1 RPRSGRAQKKHRHRQ
16 RVGLGQTLPQGVECH
31 AQHITA
37 VGMRGEGGPP
47 VGEHGC
53 ELAVGLLL
61 DPGVQVE
68 PVTVGG
74 GVKAHE
80 TRLPTSRAGCCPR
93 GPAPGPP
100 TRPTSPFPEPV
111 STPCPTPIRTTLPP
125 QQQLRQVPQTTPFR
139 YRYPCVTPKIG
150 AQTQRNPTQPVQH
163 PHPQH
168 QSRHVSVPFLRS
180 KESPPWTHTTSR
192 AHSTSPN
199 PPPRWAHARQLHAHA
214 RNAP

>member
-1 RPRSGRAQKKHRHRQ
+1 
-16 RVGLGQTLPQGVECH
+16 CH

-68 PVTVGG
+68 PVTAGG

-100 TRPTSPFPEPV
+100 TRP
-111 STPCPTPIRTTLPP
+111 RTTNTPQDHQHAPP
-125 QQQLRQVPQTTPFR
+125 ALSPNRS
-139 YRYPCVTPKIG
+139 
-150 AQTQRNPTQPVQH
+150 AH
-163 PHPQH
+163 PAPPR
-168 QSRHVSVPFLRS
+168 SEPPFLHNS
-180 KESPPWTHTTSR
+180 S
-192 AHSTSPN
+192 
-199 PPPRWAHARQLHAHA
+199 
-214 RNAP
+214 